1 MPAFY
6 LSQRV
11 RQIAVSPNAVANQ
24 RAQELAAK
32 GV

>member
-11 RQIAVSPNAVANQ
+11 RQITVSPNAIANQ
-24 RAQELAAK
+24 RAQVSSAH
-32 GV
+32 